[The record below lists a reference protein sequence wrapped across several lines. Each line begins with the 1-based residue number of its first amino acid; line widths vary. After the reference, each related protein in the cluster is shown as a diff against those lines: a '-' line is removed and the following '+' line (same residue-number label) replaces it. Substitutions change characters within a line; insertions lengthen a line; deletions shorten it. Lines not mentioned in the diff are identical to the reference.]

1 MWGALI
7 GAGISILGNTIGGAL
22 GNKRKREAEEAYQE
36 GINREIEAIDQELN
50 SDYLD
55 SAEARNALRKLTNAN
70 KETLRQLNTD
80 AVRGG
85 ATEEA
90 KVAMASKLNQG
101 AADVMGDLAAVG
113 ERKKEGLRQQKRSI
127 RLGKLQHQYAID
139 SDTSGIDNITKTI
152 SDAANSL
159 GTAWGGRSKDVSPEV
174 TNGKGKS
181 SAVSPKVLDGVP
193 TFEDIR
199 KEISKTQLPY
209 GSYKGM

>member
-7 GAGISILGNTIGGAL
+7 GAGVSILSNTIGAAM

-36 GINREIEAIDQELN
+36 GINREIEAINQELN

-55 SAEARNALRKLTNAN
+55 SAEARNALRKLTNSN

-80 AVRGG
+80 AIRGG

-101 AADVMGDLAAVG
+101 TADVMGDLAAVG
-113 ERKKEGLRQQKRSI
+113 ERKKEGLRQQKRNI

-159 GTAWGGRSKDVSPEV
+159 GTAWGGRSKTTDAAASNAVASVPGATAQASFDDYALAGDVIDMLKQV
-174 TNGKGKS
+174 N
-181 SAVSPKVLDGVP
+181 
-193 TFEDIR
+193 
-199 KEISKTQLPY
+199 Y
-209 GSYKGM
+209 GG

>member
-1 MWGALI
+1 M
-7 GAGISILGNTIGGAL
+7 SNTIGAAI

-36 GINREIEAIDQELN
+36 GINQEIEAINQELN

-80 AVRGG
+80 AIRGG

-101 AADVMGDLAAVG
+101 TADVMGDLAAVG
-113 ERKKEGLRQQKRSI
+113 ERKKEGLRQQKRNI
-127 RLGKLQHQYAID
+127 RLGKLQHQYATD

-152 SDAANSL
+152 GDAANSL
-159 GTAWGGRSKDVSPEV
+159 GAAWGGKSKGTGAAAASTAGANAQSTTAQASFDDYALAGELKQV
-174 TNGKGKS
+174 N
-181 SAVSPKVLDGVP
+181 
-193 TFEDIR
+193 
-199 KEISKTQLPY
+199 Y
-209 GSYKGM
+209 GG